1 MWRKLILPAVLASS
15 LCSPAAMAGGELN
28 YTIIDWA
35 GAFFAGRDPADLP
48 PQYRNHCGF
57 AYGKFYWAPPER
69 VLRWRQDGPS
79 KHEQRELRRLALG
92 TVRAAPLEP
101 IFDAKNF
108 ASEGKAKG
116 TAMHARQ

>member
-57 AYGKFYWAPPER
+57 AYGKFYCSHHCGPEYQFYYCSR
-69 VLRWRQDGPS
+69 ASFGCCHPGDGYCDYRGYLSCRP
-79 KHEQRELRRLALG
+79 
-92 TVRAAPLEP
+92 
-101 IFDAKNF
+101 
-108 ASEGKAKG
+108 
-116 TAMHARQ
+116 